1 MGFNRTLTRNI
12 GTTLTTIRDA
22 AGATGATNEVILG
35 ARVTN
40 TTNATIKVSA
50 CITAA
55 DTFNYNLIGD
65 VADNANSGVD
75 IPAGSSLVF
84 IAGDAD
90 KVVLLGTD
98 FIKLISSAANSCD
111 TIVSVLEN

>member
-1 MGFNRTLTRNI
+1 
-12 GTTLTTIRDA
+12 
-22 AGATGATNEVILG
+22 
-35 ARVTN
+35 
-40 TTNATIKVSA
+40 
-50 CITAA
+50 
-55 DTFNYNLIGD
+55 LIGD

-90 KVVLLGTD
+90 KVVLLNGD
-98 FIKLISSAANSCD
+98 SIKLISSAATSCD